1 MMKTKI
7 LASAVCALG
16 LLASGSAAAFSVG
29 GVDFG
34 PNLFHIDTTT
44 LAETAITG
52 NGQKIT
58 GYGVLNTV
66 NGNNAYA
73 GTDKLFFIFKDYESK
88 DFTDNPFPTNDTVNF
103 SGGVIQVYKRSN
115 FNLMSQSSA
124 TNLDWIDDGELW
136 VTLKGHAQQ
145 GTINTLAALGTI
157 TGTTLSFTGT
167 GLLDVDL
174 TPGTGIAAVQAAL
187 NANTIADGF
196 LPGFTY
202 ADIALTTSANN
213 FVPNPNDDTTGCS
226 NGTFVAGQWCLAGS
240 ADMRGALV
248 PEPSVLALLGIGL
261 LGMASARRKG
271 KAAA

>member
-7 LASAVCALG
+7 LASAACALG

-34 PNLFHIDTTT
+34 NFNFHLDTTT
-44 LAETAITG
+44 LAETAIKADG
-52 NGQKIT
+52 DKIT
-58 GYGVLNTV
+58 GYGVVNTV

-73 GTDKLFFIFKDYESK
+73 GTDKLFFIFTDYTAK
-88 DFTDNPFPTNDTVNF
+88 DFTGASTNF
-103 SGGVIQVYKRSN
+103 SGGEIKVYKRAD
-115 FNLMSQSSA
+115 FNLLLQDSV
-124 TNLDWIDDGELW
+124 TNLDLIDNGELW

-145 GTINTLAALGTI
+145 GTINTLSANGTL
-157 TGTTLSFTGT
+157 TGSSLSFTGS

-196 LPGFTY
+196 LPGFGL
-202 ADIALTTSANN
+202 ADLAITTSANN
-213 FVPNPNDDTTGCS
+213 LFLNPNDDTTGCQ
-226 NGTFVAGQWCLAGS
+226 NNTFTVGQWCLAGS
-240 ADMRGALV
+240 ADLRGGLV

-261 LGMASARRKG
+261 LGVASARRKG